1 MEYIKRFAKPE
12 HHTWESW
19 VQFSN
24 EKYVA
29 HQKTFLACK
38 ADEEARQKQIEND
51 RIQAENLALQMSK
64 DLLPDLDFDLLNQ
77 TLNSNTSSKPEPT
90 STTSIKVKSEPG
102 LNIMDRGVEVPSE
115 NGNSQILQKEE
126 ALQMAD
132 AVCKFIKEL
141 SELMMDKDVQY
152 VLHQLKFMDQQM
164 LADPTT
170 IQQFNSELSRHYQL
184 EKAHTESGSSAPVAA
199 TTSSAGSSVKHLDF
213 YNPDHPIKVETGDS
227 FSSSQPK
234 SMIPG
239 AKRQSYENFTE
250 QFQKRRRKNAPSPA
264 RSQQGLGSPQ
274 TVPAASQLNYKAMTP
289 AKIEIINEGIKF
301 LSKNKKAKLAQSLWT
316 ELEKEQFWKHQTIT
330 FTSSCHIL
338 MKSFEKLLTQPVPRA

>member
-1 MEYIKRFAKPE
+1 MFHEAKPNYNLVFKCRQITFKFSVINAKPIGERTLPMEYLKRSAKPD

-24 EKYVA
+24 KKYLA
-29 HQKTFLACK
+29 HQKDFLARK

-90 STTSIKVKSEPG
+90 STMTIKVKCEPG
-102 LNIMDRGVEVPSE
+102 FNIMDRGVEAPSE
-115 NGNSQILQKEE
+115 NGKSEISKKDE
-126 ALQMAD
+126 ALHMAD
-132 AVCKFIKEL
+132 AICKFIKEL
-141 SELMMDKDVQY
+141 SELMIDKDVQY
-152 VLHQLKFMDQQM
+152 ALRQLKFMGQQM

-170 IQQFNSELSRHYQL
+170 IQQFNSELSRHYQS
-184 EKAHTESGSSAPVAA
+184 EKTHIESGSSAPVAP

-213 YNPDHPIKVETGDS
+213 YNPQHPIKVETGDS
-227 FSSSQPK
+227 FSSPRPK

-264 RSQQGLGSPQ
+264 RSHQGLG
-274 TVPAASQLNYKAMTP
+274 
-289 AKIEIINEGIKF
+289 
-301 LSKNKKAKLAQSLWT
+301 QS
-316 ELEKEQFWKHQTIT
+316 
-330 FTSSCHIL
+330 
-338 MKSFEKLLTQPVPRA
+338 